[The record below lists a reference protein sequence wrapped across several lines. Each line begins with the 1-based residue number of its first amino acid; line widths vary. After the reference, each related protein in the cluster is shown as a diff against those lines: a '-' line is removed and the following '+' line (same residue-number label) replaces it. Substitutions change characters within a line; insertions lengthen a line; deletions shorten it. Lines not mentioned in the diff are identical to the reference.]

1 MASARQAVGSG
12 LNHYGAYVH
21 GAPVPLEAVEVQGI
35 DNKQVDTR
43 ETISARAVGKEVHR
57 TGQERVIREGLSEE
71 MTLEGREP

>member
-1 MASARQAVGSG
+1 M
-12 LNHYGAYVH
+12 
-21 GAPVPLEAVEVQGI
+21 EAVEVQGI
-35 DNKQVDTR
+35 DNKQVDTH